1 MMFLFEVTC
10 AFGKICLTKNNI
22 NENGCFI
29 QDVNAI
35 AFESETALHLAA
47 ANGHHDV
54 VRTLLS
60 KGALVDAEDEN
71 SCTPLM
77 FAALGNHPHSVKELL
92 QHGANITRYPDFT
105 KPLPNVVPCLL
116 VFLPKIMEPV
126 VKDHFYIKYFL
137 SKNVIFDEYLTYL
150 TKLPGI

>member
-1 MMFLFEVTC
+1 M
-10 AFGKICLTKNNI
+10 
-22 NENGCFI
+22 
-29 QDVNAI
+29 NAI

-92 QHGANITRYPDFT
+92 QHGANITRYFSETLSLAEKSLRLAENLFSLST
-105 KPLPNVVPCLL
+105 KLVGSLGLMNYLGLL
-116 VFLPKIMEPV
+116 IKASCSYRCFNKSTPQVFL
-126 VKDHFYIKYFL
+126 FL
-137 SKNVIFDEYLTYL
+137 KKV
-150 TKLPGI
+150 